1 MRPLRGCAK
10 EARTAGGNF
19 SCVFVFFSS
28 RVLGPRASGLS
39 CVFRRPP
46 PRASFA
52 LAAMLAAVSGPG
64 VSSSRHRIL
73 RYITT
78 PAGLH
83 ARACHPRPPPLF
95 RRWRRCGRFLRPHF
109 KKSGS
114 APCRPS
120 GPCPLLRL
128 ARCGKRLFFWR
139 RETHC
144 NFTAPH
150 CARKAKPLR
159 GAGAALRCSFVAV
172 CKMRFPRSTKKK
184 WGEGRKT
191 KAKDLLGA
199 VGPEPLQAASLGRSM
214 GKSEAGRQKF

>member
-10 EARTAGGNF
+10 EARTAGGDF
-19 SCVFVFFSS
+19 SRVFVFFSS

-39 CVFRRPP
+39 CVFRRPL
-46 PRASFA
+46 PRAFFA
-52 LAAMLAAVSGPG
+52 FVAILAAISGVASGPG
-64 VSSSRHRIL
+64 VFSSRHRIL
-73 RYITT
+73 RYVTT
-78 PAGLH
+78 PAALRG
-83 ARACHPRPPPLF
+83 RACRPRPPPLF

-120 GPCPLLRL
+120 GPCPLRGL

-144 NFTAPH
+144 HFTARR

-159 GAGAALRCSFVAV
+159 GAGAALRCSLLAV
-172 CKMRFPRSTKKK
+172 PKMRFPRSTKKN
-184 WGEGRKT
+184 EGRGEKQRQKT
-191 KAKDLLGA
+191 SRGRGPRTPSGGA
-199 VGPEPLQAASLGRSM
+199 RWPRSM
-214 GKSEAGRQKF
+214 GGN